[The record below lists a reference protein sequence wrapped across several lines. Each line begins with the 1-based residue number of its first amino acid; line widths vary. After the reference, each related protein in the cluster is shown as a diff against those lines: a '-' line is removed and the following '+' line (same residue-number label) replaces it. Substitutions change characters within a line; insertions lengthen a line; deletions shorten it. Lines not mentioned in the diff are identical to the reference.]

1 MPVSAFKQSCYLH
14 TMVPVYKEDLGD
26 REEQDTPAAGIA
38 TSGPSTGSSS
48 TGDAGQHPSHQS
60 A

>member
-1 MPVSAFKQSCYLH
+1 MPVSAFKQSRYMH

-26 REEQDTPAAGIA
+26 REEQDMPAAGIA
-38 TSGPSTGSSS
+38 TSGPGTGSSN